1 MAKRLCTNDMLEML
15 ELEDDGEEIF
25 CEGSDEEF
33 CYDEE
38 LENDRSESDNKHGD
52 EDDTVLE
59 EFVIDNYMV
68 NDVDDDYNMEDSNR
82 DCVMKNANGGSEIE
96 GDRQQIVIKEM
107 KWITKWKMRVMVYIN
122 TTWNAMRIHKKEGI
136 KENKAVRINN
146 N

>member
-1 MAKRLCTNDMLEML
+1 MAKRLCTNDVLEML

-33 CYDEE
+33 GYDEE

-59 EFVIDNYMV
+59 KFVIDNYMV

-82 DCVMKNANGGSEIE
+82 DCIMKNVNEGSEIG
-96 GDRQQIVIKEM
+96 GDRATDSDERNEVDNEM
-107 KWITKWKMRVMVYIN
+107 ENESDSGYEHNMECNEDTQTRG
-122 TTWNAMRIHKKEGI
+122 KKG
-136 KENKAVRINN
+136 KKAVRINN